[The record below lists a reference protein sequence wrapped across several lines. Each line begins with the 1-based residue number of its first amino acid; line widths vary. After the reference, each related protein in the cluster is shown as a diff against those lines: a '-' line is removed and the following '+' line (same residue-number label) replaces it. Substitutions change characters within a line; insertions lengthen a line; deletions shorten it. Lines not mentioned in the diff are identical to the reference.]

1 MGGKMTSGEYRGKGL
16 KNIIKTVFC
25 LGAAGIFSCNFSFT
39 GGGGAVDSQA
49 LWQSSIQP
57 EYLPARK
64 TYAENSGT
72 VQIGYEDLRQA
83 IDGFGGSNA
92 WTGLPGNSAAAD
104 RVIKLLYSKTEG
116 AGFTILRNR
125 VPFRE
130 FHRNPDGSEYD
141 DGFVVRNTDRSY
153 KSSTGEDG
161 AKTFTLNWGNFDL
174 QNTKTLISKIKGL
187 GSEGPET
194 LTLMSTPWTP
204 PNNGVTR
211 WKPDVED
218 WNKPDVGGRLDPDHY
233 EDYADL
239 LADYV
244 KGFESQM
251 NAPLAVLSVQNE
263 PHWEPDYESCL
274 WSGEEIRDFLI
285 VIGRRFAL
293 KGVGA
298 SLGIMAPEDENF
310 REDFIIPSLNNAG
323 ARAVLTHVG
332 LHQYEGASDSTGNE
346 GAERLPA
353 VSARGKRIWQTEV
366 SGSGPFMPA
375 GDGIDNALYY
385 AKMIHLDMTLAETN
399 AFLFWWLW
407 QNGGSNAGS
416 LIAVNGG
423 AVNEAR
429 RLYAMGQYSR
439 FIRPGWR
446 RIGSTASPVSGV
458 YSSAYRPASSGKIA
472 LVLINDNNSSRTF
485 TLKLDAAAFGRL
497 EAWRTSE
504 TEKLAPVGGP
514 VFSSGSAQVNVTL
527 SAKSITTFY
536 GDISG

>member
-1 MGGKMTSGEYRGKGL
+1 MASGEYMGKGL
-16 KNIIKTVFC
+16 KNTIKTFFW
-25 LGAAGIFSCNFSFT
+25 LGAAGILSCNFSFT
-39 GGGGAVDSQA
+39 GGEESGDSPA

-57 EYLPARK
+57 EYLPVRK
-64 TYAENSGT
+64 SYEENSGT
-72 VQIGYEDLRQA
+72 VQIGYQDLRQT

-104 RVIKLLYSKTEG
+104 KVVTLLYSKTEG

-125 VPFRE
+125 IPFRE

-141 DGFVVRNTDRSY
+141 DGFVVRNTDNSY
-153 KSSTGEDG
+153 KTSAGEEG
-161 AKTFTLNWGNFDL
+161 AKTFALNWGNFDL
-174 QNTKTLISKIKGL
+174 QNTKTLISKIKSL
-187 GSEGPET
+187 GSDGPET
-194 LTLMSTPWTP
+194 LTVMSTPWTP
-204 PNNGVTR
+204 PNNSVTR
-211 WKPDVED
+211 WKPDVKD
-218 WNKPDVGGRLDPDHY
+218 WNKPDVGGRLDPRYY

-244 KGFESQM
+244 KGFESRM

-263 PHWEPDYESCL
+263 PHWEPDYESCR
-274 WSGEEIRDFLI
+274 WTGEEIRDFLI

-293 KGVGA
+293 KGVGT
-298 SLGIMAPEDENF
+298 SLGLMAPEDENF
-310 REDFIIPSLNNAG
+310 REDFILPSLDSA
-323 ARAVLTHVG
+323 AAKAVLTHAG
-332 LHQYEGASDSTGNE
+332 LHQYEGASDPTGNQ

-353 VSARGKRIWQTEV
+353 VSAQGKRIWQTEV

-385 AKMIHLDMTLAETN
+385 AKMIHLDMTLAETS

-423 AVNEAR
+423 AVNDAR

-446 RIGSTASPVSGV
+446 RIGATASPVSGV
-458 YSSAYRPASSGKIA
+458 YSSAYRHVSSGEIA
-472 LVLINDNNSSRTF
+472 VVLINGNDLSRTL
-485 TLKLDAAAFGRL
+485 TLKLDAAAFGGL
-497 EAWRTSE
+497 ETWRTSA
-504 TEKLAPVGGP
+504 TEKLAPADGP
-514 VFSSGSAQVNVTL
+514 VFSPGSSRINVTL